1 MRPVTHFVL
10 IGFDRRGRASPREG
24 LLMPTGSDSIW
35 HLSAW
40 NMHTLRWSE
49 TLWHCVCVFVSESL
63 KSLPL
68 WQSSWCTNWFF
79 FSSPWHV
86 SRFICRAGCQTVS
99 YRHLT
104 PLTLPS
110 HLWSLFW
117 WHTGCFPKMFQSEW
131 WGLGV
136 FSVVLWEDRLLL
148 SWCFYQLL

>member
-10 IGFDRRGRASPREG
+10 IGGGELLPGRGSWCPLAATPSGTCQPGTCTRCVDQRRCDTACVFLCRS
-24 LLMPTGSDSIW
+24 
-35 HLSAW
+35 
-40 NMHTLRWSE
+40 RWS
-49 TLWHCVCVFVSESL
+49 HCPCGKAHSV
-63 KSLPL
+63 
-68 WQSSWCTNWFF
+68 QIDFF

-86 SRFICRAGCQTVS
+86 SRFICRTGCQTVS